1 MDEKELE
8 TALRNGLLD
17 KWGFENSHHLARPG
31 VYYPS
36 YLGICIR
43 KQFYI
48 YTIGEK
54 PSPETLAIFATGE
67 GVHEAVA
74 GALKRSIKVEGT
86 EMITR
91 LKVNEEV
98 ALSGRIDLLISDQ
111 LGEKYV
117 VEVKSTS
124 SIPEI
129 PRYSH
134 IMQLEIYLLA
144 MGINTGFVLY
154 WNKGNGEIKAFKAT
168 KSDEWKNK
176 IMERSIMLDYFVRTG
191 QAPPQE
197 AYIEGRNWEC
207 DACSFL
213 DSCKPGQ

>member
-1 MDEKELE
+1 MDESELE
-8 TALRNGLLD
+8 TALRSGLLD
-17 KWGFENSHHLARPG
+17 KWGLENSHHVARPG

-36 YLGICIR
+36 YLGLCIR

-48 YTIGEK
+48 YRIGEK

-74 GALKRSIKVEGT
+74 GALRRSIKVEGA

-98 ALSGRIDLLISDQ
+98 SLSGRIDLLIEDQ
-111 LGEKYV
+111 QGEKYV

-124 SIPEI
+124 TIPEV

-134 IMQLEIYLLA
+134 VMQLEIYLLA
-144 MGINTGFVLY
+144 MDITTGFVLY
-154 WNKGNGEIKAFKAT
+154 WNKGNGGIKAFKAIR
-168 KSDEWKNK
+168 SDEWKNR

-191 QAPPQE
+191 QPPPQE

-207 DACSFL
+207 DACSFRET
-213 DSCKPGQ
+213 CKPGT